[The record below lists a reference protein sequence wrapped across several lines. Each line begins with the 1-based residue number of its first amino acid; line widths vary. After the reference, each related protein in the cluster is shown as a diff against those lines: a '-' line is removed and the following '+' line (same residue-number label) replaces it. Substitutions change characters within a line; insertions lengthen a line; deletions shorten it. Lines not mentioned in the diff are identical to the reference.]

1 LLEYVSTTIILHRKK
16 HAQYVLEVKYLKKEE
31 AHRQEQELEA
41 GAAQLRR
48 YLAGDGQLRAREQLR
63 ALVVLVVK
71 DQVVLREVG

>member
-1 LLEYVSTTIILHRKK
+1 MLVRPNNTKK